1 MLLDPDTVSCFTIQP
16 SDMEAGMALRTVKQ
30 VSDLTGVSIRMLRYY
45 DKIGLLEPSST
56 TEAGYMQRSDE
67 LMREL
72 TSDIGKNPSSPEIQ
86 LIVKG
91 MDDLM
96 KETARIAKMDMGE
109 GYWGLMAD
117 LT

>member
-1 MLLDPDTVSCFTIQP
+1 
-16 SDMEAGMALRTVKQ
+16 MALKTIKQ

-56 TEAGYMQRSDE
+56 TESGYTQRSDE

-72 TSDIGKNPSSPEIQ
+72 TSDIGKDPSSPEIQ
-86 LIVKG
+86 LIVKE

-96 KETARIAKMDMGE
+96 NETARIAKMDMGE
-109 GYWGLMAD
+109 GYWGLTAD
-117 LT
+117 LYLANPSFMLVSYF